1 MLRTIGRVLCWSS
14 WRTWTHWGWLKR
26 WSTCSTPWPTWPGL
40 KMVNLSLVT
49 CHRRYLVKS
58 FTYLAWPRYFEVYF
72 VWGHENDHEIDYL
85 RKRKGKVMT
94 KRSLMLN
101 CLQCY
106 LYLIFIFSQSI
117 FLPVSAD
124 QADFWRKLVV
134 ILSKK
139 SNSFSIEVDRHFIN
153 PIFC

>member
-1 MLRTIGRVLCWSS
+1 MT
-14 WRTWTHWGWLKR
+14 T
-26 WSTCSTPWPTWPGL
+26 
-40 KMVNLSLVT
+40 
-49 CHRRYLVKS
+49 
-58 FTYLAWPRYFEVYF
+58 
-72 VWGHENDHEIDYL
+72 EIDYF
-85 RKRKGKVMT
+85 RMRKGKVMI

-106 LYLIFIFSQSI
+106 MYFIFVFSQII

>member
-1 MLRTIGRVLCWSS
+1 MLRCTLFED
-14 WRTWTHWGWLKR
+14 LKI
-26 WSTCSTPWPTWPGL
+26 TT
-40 KMVNLSLVT
+40 
-49 CHRRYLVKS
+49 
-58 FTYLAWPRYFEVYF
+58 
-72 VWGHENDHEIDYL
+72 EIDYF
-85 RKRKGKVMT
+85 RMRKGKVMI

-106 LYLIFIFSQSI
+106 MYFIFVFSQSI
-117 FLPVSAD
+117 FRPVSAD